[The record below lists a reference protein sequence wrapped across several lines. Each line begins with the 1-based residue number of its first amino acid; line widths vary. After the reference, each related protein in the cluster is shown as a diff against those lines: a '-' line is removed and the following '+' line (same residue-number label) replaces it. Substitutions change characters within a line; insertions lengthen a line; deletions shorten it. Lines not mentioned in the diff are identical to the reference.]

1 MSWIDEAE
9 KLALAATPGP
19 WKKGVAMPHVHGPD
33 CCVAKCGDDH
43 PMQDEW
49 RASLPRW
56 TADARHIA
64 NWSPDRVLKVLAV
77 LRAVGKLSANGIVN
91 LDLDDWDAMNSAR
104 DALEGEA

>member
-64 NWSPDRVLKVLAV
+64 NWSPDRVLKVLAALRALRV
-77 LRAVGKLSANGIVN
+77 LRDEFAKGTVTQTIAE
-91 LDLDDWDAMNSAR
+91 
-104 DALEGEA
+104 DALAPLENNP